1 MNPFF
6 FGSRNRQLFG
16 VYHPA
21 KRHPSCMHGVVLC
34 PPIGQEYMRTHMAIR
49 QLAIQLSSVGFDV
62 LKFDYYGLGDSAGT
76 SEEGNPDLW
85 RDDVRTAYRELKDV
99 SGMTSISIIGLRL
112 GAALAAEATF
122 TGLSVKNL
130 LLWDPVVRGREY
142 IEEMRKLTSGVLQGK
157 EDHGPGDCETLV
169 GFPFAARTIS
179 MLSAIDLMQI
189 ASAGKM
195 NVFLVCSEG
204 REEYGQLHR
213 HIEASGHSVRM
224 INLLEISKGASSEI
238 QGGHIEEA
246 EKMVAQWSDQDEFNQ
261 ALIAHYAISE
271 ITSLLKSAV

>member
-21 KRHPSCMHGVVLC
+21 KRPSCLHGIILC
-34 PPIGQEYMRTHMAIR
+34 PPVGQEYMRTHMAIR

-76 SEEGNPDLW
+76 SEEGNPDIW
-85 RDDVRTAYRELKDV
+85 RDDIRTAYRELKDI

-112 GAALAAEATF
+112 GATLAAEAAF

-130 LLWDPVVRGREY
+130 LLWDPVVKGREY
-142 IEEMRKLTSGVLQGK
+142 VEELRKLTSSVLKGK
-157 EDHGPGDCETLV
+157 QDHGPGNCETLV
-169 GFPFAARTIS
+169 GFPLAAHTIS
-179 MLSAIDLMQI
+179 MLSAIDLTHI
-189 ASAGKM
+189 AFKGKM
-195 NVFLVCSEG
+195 KVFLVCSED
-204 REEYGQLHR
+204 REEYGQFHR
-213 HIEASGHSVRM
+213 HIETAGHPVRM
-224 INLLEISKGASSEI
+224 INLSQIRDKASLEIQE
-238 QGGHIEEA
+238 GHVEEA
-246 EKMVAQWSDQDEFNQ
+246 EKMVAQWSDQDEFDQ

-271 ITSLLKSAV
+271 ITSVLKSAV